1 MQSRIDHYGTLS
13 QLCSMAQLIT
23 SLEQST
29 LSWNFR
35 KPDKVRRNYDGR
47 EFRLDGCMEMDI
59 TFQDKTL
66 TTTVYI
72 KMDAIDQLLLS
83 EGVCRQL
90 GIVTYHPSLVTGRAP
105 KKKGI
110 PVVPSIRVS
119 LVQAVKL
126 LPNQSAVVPVKLD
139 PRAEEGQALL
149 IEGQHLCE
157 DTGLVLEDMVVNTAA
172 DGTALLVISNM
183 TGLTQRA
190 LEGTVVGQAEVA
202 EVVTPDANTHPA
214 RVRRLSSF
222 QDDERRKKL
231 PDVLPL
237 QDISDSDA
245 KQLHTFLANN
255 HSVFSLD
262 EGERGETSLVTM
274 DIDTGDASPQKQPPR
289 RMPFMVREEAA
300 RQLKCMQQ
308 DGVIQPSNSPWSSPV
323 VMIKKKD
330 GSHRFCVD
338 YRALNSL
345 TKADTFPLPCIDD
358 LLDQLGG
365 AHYFS
370 TLDLASGFW
379 QIRMEPDSREKTEFV
394 APHGLYEFLVMPFG
408 LTNAPAVFQRLMQKV
423 LNGLNPDDGKQF
435 VAAYLDDILIFSETL
450 QDHLTHLRKVI
461 DRLKSANLKLKPAKC
476 MFVRKEVEY
485 LGHII
490 TANGLKPN
498 PRITDAVRNF
508 PTPENVQGVRRFL
521 GMSSYY
527 RRFIAGFAKIAQP
540 LHRLTAKD
548 VPFDWSSDCE
558 TAFSTLKDKLVSPPV
573 LAYRRFDEAFTLET
587 DASIR
592 GLGAVL
598 SQKQT
603 DGRLHPVAYA
613 SRALNPTEKN
623 YIQLH

>member
-1 MQSRIDHYGTLS
+1 MFALV
-13 QLCSMAQLIT
+13 A
-23 SLEQST
+23 ST
-29 LSWNFR
+29 ARLKKRNFR
-35 KPDKVRRNYDGR
+35 KPDKVPRNYDGR
-47 EFRLDGCMEMDI
+47 EFQLDGCMEMDI

-66 TTTVYI
+66 TTTV
-72 KMDAIDQLLLS
+72 DAIDQLLLS

-157 DTGLVLEDMVVNTAA
+157 DTGLVLEDTVVNTAA
-172 DGTALLVISNM
+172 DGTTLLVISNM

-231 PDVLPL
+231 LDVLPL

-274 DIDTGDASPQKQPPR
+274 DIDTGDASPRKQPPR
-289 RMPFMVREEAA
+289 RMPFMVREEVA

-323 VMIKKKD
+323 VMVKKKD

-345 TKADTFPLPCIDD
+345 TKADTFPLPRIDD
-358 LLDQLGG
+358 LLDQLRG

-379 QIRMEPDSREKTEFV
+379 QIRMEPDSREKTAFV

-461 DRLKSANLKLKPAKC
+461 DRQKSANLKLKPAKC
-476 MFVRKEVEY
+476 MFVRKEGEY

-521 GMSSYY
+521 GMASYY
-527 RRFIAGFAKIAQP
+527 RRFIAGCAKIAQP
-540 LHRLTAKD
+540 ALQQRMYPSTGPLTAKR
-548 VPFDWSSDCE
+548 PF
-558 TAFSTLKDKLVSPPV
+558 P
-573 LAYRRFDEAFTLET
+573 
-587 DASIR
+587 
-592 GLGAVL
+592 
-598 SQKQT
+598 
-603 DGRLHPVAYA
+603 H
-613 SRALNPTEKN
+613 
-623 YIQLH
+623 